1 LCAEQRISSQFIGQP
16 IVKETLRCLMKP
28 HSLARHTRRTMVAA
42 WEIWRLEV
50 PGEEHLRFLRVVYDL
65 TNGDPEYGV
74 ETAQVAQIANIPY
87 TIEDA
92 LAVSRELRNAELIK
106 ETGPLGTIVSLTD
119 DGKRFVEEN
128 T

>member
-1 LCAEQRISSQFIGQP
+1 
-16 IVKETLRCLMKP
+16 
-28 HSLARHTRRTMVAA
+28 
-42 WEIWRLEV
+42 V
-50 PGEEHLRFLRVVYDL
+50 PEEKHWRFLRVVYDL

-74 ETAQVAQIANIPY
+74 EISQVAQIANIPY
-87 TIEDA
+87 TLEDA

>member
-1 LCAEQRISSQFIGQP
+1 
-16 IVKETLRCLMKP
+16 
-28 HSLARHTRRTMVAA
+28 
-42 WEIWRLEV
+42 V
-50 PGEEHLRFLRVVYDL
+50 PEEKHWRFLRVVYDL

-74 ETAQVAQIANIPY
+74 AIAQVAQVANIPY
-87 TIEDA
+87 TLEDA

>member
-1 LCAEQRISSQFIGQP
+1 MP
-16 IVKETLRCLMKP
+16 
-28 HSLARHTRRTMVAA
+28 
-42 WEIWRLEV
+42 
-50 PGEEHLRFLRVVYDL
+50 EEKHWRFLRVVYDL
-65 TNGDPEYGV
+65 TNGDPEHGV

-92 LAVSRELRNAELIK
+92 LAVSRELRSAELIK

>member
-1 LCAEQRISSQFIGQP
+1 MRFHKPNCQSPYPVPSRPGESISARLKRKNNMGLRTI
-16 IVKETLRCLMKP
+16 IV
-28 HSLARHTRRTMVAA
+28 A
-42 WEIWRLEV
+42 WDVGRSEV
-50 PGEEHLRFLRVVYDL
+50 PEEKHWRFLRVVYDL

-74 ETAQVAQIANIPY
+74 ETTQVAQIADIPY

-92 LAVSRELRNAELIK
+92 LAVSRELRNAELIN

-128 T
+128 S